1 MESPKRSIAKTVS
14 WRIWATIITAVVT
27 WIMTGKL
34 ETALTVGLID
44 TSVKFFVYFF
54 HERMW
59 NKIDYGRMPPG
70 PAEYEI

>member
-1 MESPKRSIAKTVS
+1 MESHKRSIAKTVS
-14 WRIWATIITAVVT
+14 WRVWATIITAVVT

-59 NKIDYGRMPPG
+59 NKIDYGRMPPR

>member
-27 WIMTGKL
+27 WVMTGKL

-59 NKIDYGRMPPG
+59 NRIDYGRMPPG